1 MQGYNLTLSGN
12 SDLSRAIEILL
23 KNFKIFIK
31 RELTNVLAWRVAKGV
46 ETELNHFLS
55 SGGEFVDLSQSSK
68 DSGNFLNMTL
78 L

>member
-1 MQGYNLTLSGN
+1 MQGYNVTLSGN

-31 RELTNVLAWRVAKGV
+31 RELTNMLAWRLAKGV
-46 ETELNHFLS
+46 ETELNLYLS